1 MPTVAQRLELVYF
14 IKHAYQSIKMKIS
27 DEKLT
32 VAAQLWYNKATEVVM
47 PVIVPVRDLKD
58 TNRISELCHKEMRPV
73 FVTKN
78 GYGDMVIMSMAYYE
92 EAIGRNAIYAKLEE
106 ARADVAA
113 GRVKPM
119 SEVMNRLRS
128 KFDVQA

>member
-1 MPTVAQRLELVYF
+1 
-14 IKHAYQSIKMKIS
+14 
-27 DEKLT
+27 
-32 VAAQLWYNKATEVVM
+32 M

-58 TNRISELCHKEMRPV
+58 TNRISELCNSEKRPV

-92 EAIGRNAIYAKLEE
+92 EAMGRNAVFAKLEE

-113 GRVKPM
+113 GRTKPM
-119 SEVMNRLRS
+119 RRVMKRMRTKLN
-128 KFDVQA
+128 VHA

>member
-1 MPTVAQRLELVYF
+1 
-14 IKHAYQSIKMKIS
+14 
-27 DEKLT
+27 
-32 VAAQLWYNKATEVVM
+32 M

-58 TNRISELCHKEMRPV
+58 TNRISALCKKERRPV

-92 EAIGRNAIYAKLEE
+92 EAIGRNSVYAKLEE

-113 GRVKPM
+113 GRVRP
-119 SEVMNRLRS
+119 LRDAIAKTRVS
-128 KFDVQA
+128 PNLVITRPSFGPTS

>member
-1 MPTVAQRLELVYF
+1 MVYF
-14 IKHAYQSIKMKIS
+14 IKHAYKSVKNEKS

-32 VAAQLWYNKATEVVM
+32 VAAQLWYNKATEDVM

>member
-1 MPTVAQRLELVYF
+1 
-14 IKHAYQSIKMKIS
+14 
-27 DEKLT
+27 
-32 VAAQLWYNKATEVVM
+32 M

-58 TNRISELCHKEMRPV
+58 TNKISELCNREKRPV

-92 EAIGRNAIYAKLEE
+92 ETIGRNAVYAKLEE

-113 GRVKPM
+113 GRVKPL
-119 SEVMNRLRS
+119 STVIA
-128 KFDVQA
+128 KQKDC